1 MIFTLWVYETLMNKN
16 NVFYPTGNL
25 RENLLAPISNTN
37 LVILDMCKNKQFKT
51 AFGRVNFF
59 LI

>member
-25 RENLLAPISNTN
+25 RENLFAPVSNIN
-37 LVILDMCKNKQFKT
+37 LVILDMYKNKQFKT
-51 AFGRVNFF
+51 AFVRVNFF